1 MPGPVDPVTG
11 QTFFLPKSRCSEPC
25 GQVIKSFYFEWM
37 LGVDNF
43 LVGLMYFV
51 FFYSKWFFLGFFF
64 IISLLEDYDGGGK

>member
-37 LGVDNF
+37 LGVDNV

-51 FFYSKWFFLGFFF
+51 FSILSGFSWVFLYNIFA
-64 IISLLEDYDGGGK
+64 GGL

>member
-51 FFYSKWFFLGFFF
+51 FSILSGFFF

>member
-43 LVGLMYFV
+43 LVGLMYF
-51 FFYSKWFFLGFFF
+51 FFYSKWFSWVFF

>member
-43 LVGLMYFV
+43 LVGLMYF
-51 FFYSKWFFLGFFF
+51 FSILSGFLGFFF